1 MKWMRSEECRCGVV
15 VSDEPVG
22 IESYDR
28 PDHVAAY
35 GGYLIAESIPPQFV
49 SLIAAAPELL
59 MLVNSF
65 VINRK
70 QLNDEHFSGVADRLF
85 ERAAEVV
92 AKAKG
97 EST

>member
-49 SLIAAAPELL
+49 SLIAASPELL
-59 MLVNSF
+59 AALEA
-65 VINRK
+65 
-70 QLNDEHFSGVADRLF
+70 LADVSWTHLTGGYQNLIEDAQDAIR
-85 ERAAEVV
+85 
-92 AKAKG
+92 KAKG
-97 EST
+97 E